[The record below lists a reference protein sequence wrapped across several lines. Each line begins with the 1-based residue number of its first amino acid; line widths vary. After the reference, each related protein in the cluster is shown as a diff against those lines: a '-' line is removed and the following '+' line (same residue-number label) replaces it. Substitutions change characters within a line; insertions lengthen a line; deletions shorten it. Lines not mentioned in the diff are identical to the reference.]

1 MSITATTLTRV
12 TGAAAVAAGVLF
24 IGVQI
29 GHPHLDVASVDTTEM
44 LVRDSVKVLM
54 AALAL
59 VGITGMYLRQVRQT
73 GVLGLLGYALLSTGY
88 LTILCTSFVAA
99 YVLPALAG
107 RDPRY
112 VDQVLFAA
120 TSGNGGTDTGLD
132 IGLLHTAFTVQG
144 IGYLAGGLLFGIA
157 LYRARVLARWAA
169 ALLAISGL
177 VTVALAAMP
186 DAFYRLLAFPNGI
199 ALIGLGWSL
208 WSGTRTDS
216 TCLQAA
222 GTDGS
227 DRTDHS
233 TVGAR

>member
-1 MSITATTLTRV
+1 MSVTATTLTRA
-12 TGAAAVAAGVLF
+12 TGVAAVAAGILF

-29 GHPHLDVASVDTTEM
+29 GHPHLDVTTVDTTQM
-44 LVRDSVKVLM
+44 LIRDSVKVLM

-73 GVLGLLGYALLSTGY
+73 GVLGLLGYALLGTGY
-88 LTILCTSFVAA
+88 LTILSTSFLAA
-99 YVLPALAG
+99 YVLPALAD

-120 TSGNGGTDTGLD
+120 TSGNGGTDTGVDL
-132 IGLLHTAFTVQG
+132 GLLQTAITVQG

-186 DAFYRLLAFPNGI
+186 DAFYRLLAVPNAI
-199 ALIGLGWSL
+199 AMIGLGWSL
-208 WSGTRTDS
+208 WCATRTDS
-216 TCLQAA
+216 TRFNGADA
-222 GTDGS
+222 DSSG
-227 DRTDHS
+227 RTEHS
-233 TVGAR
+233 PAGAR

>member
-1 MSITATTLTRV
+1 MSITSTALTRA
-12 TGAAAVAAGVLF
+12 TGVAAVAAGVLF
-24 IGVQI
+24 VGVQI
-29 GHPHLDVASVDTTEM
+29 GHPHLDVTTVDTTQM
-44 LVRDSVKVLM
+44 LIRDSVKVLM

-73 GVLGLLGYALLSTGY
+73 GVLGLLGYALLGIGY
-88 LTILCTSFVAA
+88 LTILSTSFLAA

-120 TSGNGGTDTGLD
+120 TSGNGGADTGVD
-132 IGLLHTAFTVQG
+132 IGLLQAAFGVQG
-144 IGYLAGGLLFGIA
+144 IGYLAGGIVFGVA

-169 ALLAISGL
+169 ALLAVSGL

-186 DAFYRLLAFPNGI
+186 DAFYRLLAVPNAI

-208 WSGTRTDS
+208 WRATRTDS
-216 TCLQAA
+216 THTHV
-222 GTDGS
+222 TDT
-227 DRTDHS
+227 DRTDHNP
-233 TVGAR
+233 VGSR